1 MDDSEWPQ
9 FRKDTRY
16 SDDSNLNTFQ
26 TCIPRPTSSNDRKR
40 LWVIYV
46 HGGAWFDP
54 EQTAAT
60 FDKAQSLLL
69 QSPVVEHVAGFASIN
84 YRLSPAPS
92 HPTNPSNPSD
102 PARNAKHPDHV
113 NDVLRAILHLQETY
127 AFGDRYILV
136 GHSCGACLVLQVAM
150 KRYWGS
156 QYESTLALE
165 MNVAPPLAVVG
176 IEGIYDLAAL
186 VKYHE
191 QQPFYRHFTES
202 AFGNSKNWAEASPTH
217 SNFNQS
223 WEDGKLVVI
232 AHSRGDELVE
242 WEQPDLMLKS
252 LSSQGFKDSG
262 KRRGKLLEL
271 KGKHDQVW
279 QEGKEVARAIEYSIK
294 ELLTML

>member
-1 MDDSEWPQ
+1 MNDSDWPQ

-16 SDDSNLNTFQ
+16 SDNSNLNTFQ

-60 FDKAQSLLL
+60 FDKAQGQLLKM
-69 QSPVVEHVAGFASIN
+69 PIVEQVAGFASIN

-102 PARNAKHPDHV
+102 PARNARHPDHI
-113 NDVLRAILHLQETY
+113 NDVLHAILHLQETY
-127 AFGDRYILV
+127 AFRDRYILV

-156 QYESTLALE
+156 QYESTSALE
-165 MNVAPPLAVVG
+165 MNVAPPLAILG
-176 IEGIYDLAAL
+176 IEGLYDLPAL

-191 QQPFYRHFTES
+191 KQPFYRHFTES
-202 AFGNSKNWAEASPTH
+202 AFGDSQNWTAASPSH
-217 SNFNQS
+217 SDFSQS
-223 WEDGKLVVI
+223 WENGRLVVI
-232 AHSRGDELVE
+232 AHSREDELVE
-242 WEQPDLMLKS
+242 WEQPELMLKS
-252 LSSQGFKDSG
+252 LYSQGFKDSG
-262 KRRGKLLEL
+262 KRRVKLLEL
-271 KGKHDQVW
+271 RGKHDEVW
-279 QEGKEVARAIEYSIK
+279 QEGKEVARAIEFTVK
-294 ELLTML
+294 ELLAAL

>member
-1 MDDSEWPQ
+1 MDDSDWPQ

-16 SDDSNLNTFQ
+16 SDNSNLNTFQ
-26 TCIPRPTSSNDRKR
+26 TCIPRPTVSNDRKR

-46 HGGAWFDP
+46 HGGAWYDP

-60 FDKAQSLLL
+60 FDKAQSQLLK
-69 QSPVVEHVAGFASIN
+69 SPFIENVAGFASIN

-102 PARNAKHPDHV
+102 PARNAKHPDHI
-113 NDVLRAILHLQETY
+113 NDLLHAILHLQETY
-127 AFGDRYILV
+127 AFRDRYILV

-156 QYESTLALE
+156 QYGSTLALE

-176 IEGIYDLAAL
+176 IEGIYDLPAL
-186 VKYHE
+186 VNYHDK
-191 QQPFYRHFTES
+191 QPFYRHFTES
-202 AFGNSKNWAEASPTH
+202 AFGHSKTWADASPTR
-217 SNFNQS
+217 SNLSQS
-223 WEDGKLVVI
+223 WENGRLVVV
-232 AHSRGDELVE
+232 AHSREDELVE

-262 KRRGKLLEL
+262 KRQVKLLEL

-279 QEGKEVARAIEYSIK
+279 QEGKEVARAIEFTVK
-294 ELLTML
+294 ELLAVL